1 MLKRKTKK
9 GPAAISAGPFLE
21 QNTDQAESLAM
32 TSSETS
38 KFE

>member
-1 MLKRKTKK
+1 MNK
-9 GPAAISAGPFLE
+9 GGLVMPARLE
-21 QNTDQAESLAM
+21 TTIQMETDQAESLAM